1 MGDFMLRVALVVVA
15 LGVVI
20 GVLVFLT
27 GLGRG
32 LQSGARA
39 SRMIVDPAARRQRS
53 QTVRGLL
60 LLMVVALFGGVV
72 LGRPLLLA
80 LALVCL
86 GLAYWLR
93 DR

>member
-15 LGVVI
+15 LGVVS

-32 LQSGARA
+32 LQSRARP
-39 SRMIVDPAARRQRS
+39 SRMIVDPAARRQRA

-72 LGRPLLLA
+72 LGRPLMLV